1 MKKDNLKY
9 QQNRKIPKL
18 QNSIIVYFDIL
29 GYKEHLYKYGNDFY
43 LGIINQVVEKV
54 LGDIN
59 FLKYEWNLSES
70 YIDENN
76 DLNIKFKEINYRI
89 FSDNFVLAV
98 SLSDEEEKNYKILRT
113 IVSYVYKIQQELIIY
128 YSIFIR
134 GAIVC
139 GKIFFS
145 DNYIFGDGLVKA
157 YSLENEMAVV
167 PRIIL
172 DKEVL
177 NIFNIRVDNIIREF
191 YKVTDEEVIE
201 DIDGNYFINYLAI
214 DYRYLEKLGE
224 DEITKMAVINHKQII
239 ERNLQTRKNMKI
251 IQKYYWCKEF
261 HNRICKKYD
270 YLDYLIV

>member
-1 MKKDNLKY
+1 M
-9 QQNRKIPKL
+9 
-18 QNSIIVYFDIL
+18 
-29 GYKEHLYKYGNDFY
+29 
-43 LGIINQVVEKV
+43 IIN
-54 LGDIN
+54 
-59 FLKYEWNLSES
+59 
-70 YIDENN
+70 
-76 DLNIKFKEINYRI
+76 
-89 FSDNFVLAV
+89 
-98 SLSDEEEKNYKILRT
+98 
-113 IVSYVYKIQQELIIY
+113 

-177 NIFNIRVDNIIREF
+177 NIFNIRVDNIIRDF

-201 DIDGNYFINYLAI
+201 DIDGDYFINYLAI

-224 DEITKMAVINHKQII
+224 DEITKMAVITINK
-239 ERNLQTRKNMKI
+239 L
-251 IQKYYWCKEF
+251 
-261 HNRICKKYD
+261 
-270 YLDYLIV
+270 

>member
-145 DNYIFGDGLVKA
+145 DNYIFGDGIVKA
-157 YSLENEMAVV
+157 YSLENEIAVV

-224 DEITKMAVINHKQII
+224 DEITKMAVISHKQII